1 MRVANICI
9 LTTKEDAGDQ
19 IYGCLIYNIKEMSM
33 HEKVPVDT
41 TVGERRTRMCDVD
54 IFYAEILL
62 SACLKCTAEREW
74 KKCEGK

>member
-41 TVGERRTRMCDVD
+41 TVGRTENEDV
-54 IFYAEILL
+54 
-62 SACLKCTAEREW
+62 
-74 KKCEGK
+74 